1 MSLEYFAYYLVKI
14 VFDSIK
20 RETFTLISTM
30 ENYLTATTV
39 HGFSYVHE
47 RYSLCTRIFWLFNII
62 GGFAVA
68 SSFIYQSLM
77 EWNNDPTITTLDS
90 IAFPIQNVQFPTV
103 TVCPHEQ
110 RQRLLPIWIIRN
122 SSHF

>member
-1 MSLEYFAYYLVKI
+1 
-14 VFDSIK
+14 
-20 RETFTLISTM
+20 M

-110 RQRLLPIWIIRN
+110 RQRFLPIWISRN